1 MLNRKIS
8 KEIGKQNINNL
19 DFKKYQYKRFKFPFW
34 AKVIYDKPRPTLVI
48 DEDLAFDKN
57 KKKDVPGC
65 LCIVKLR
72 IQIKKDL
79 KKYIQILTQEILNP
93 CI

>member
-57 KKKDVPGC
+57 KKKDVPGFMH
-65 LCIVKLR
+65 R
-72 IQIKKDL
+72 
-79 KKYIQILTQEILNP
+79 
-93 CI
+93 